1 MLRPCERR
9 FFFAQHNFAAYSP
22 ATMELRHLRYFVG
35 VAETENVSQAAA
47 KLHVSQPALSK
58 QIRNLE
64 DEMAFALF
72 ERTGKSVHLT
82 RAGRTFLKHART
94 LLQLA
99 DEAIKEAR
107 AVADGGETELH
118 IGYQPSPTARIL
130 PMILRGCRRTIPK
143 VHIKLHD
150 LTNDEC
156 IAGLLD
162 GQLQLAFIGWIPR
175 LGPLHNLRLEGLVRS
190 HARLAVSLTHPLAQR
205 DSVSLRDAARE
216 PFVAYSREEYPS
228 YHSFLKRAFATVK
241 TKLRIVEEHEG
252 ASSLLAAIVAGT
264 GVALVPDVFADTAG
278 TRVKLLR
285 VVPNPEVT
293 IFGIAARKERL
304 SPAAEKF
311 WKCVKD
317 SVAQKK
323 SK

>member
-1 MLRPCERR
+1 MG
-9 FFFAQHNFAAYSP
+9 
-22 ATMELRHLRYFVG
+22 LRHLRYFVG
-35 VAETENVSQAAA
+35 VAEMENISRAAA

-64 DEMAFALF
+64 DEMGFALF

-99 DEAIKEAR
+99 DQAIKEAR
-107 AVADGGETELH
+107 AVANGGETELH

-130 PMILRGCRRTIPK
+130 PMILGGCQRTMPK

-156 IAGLLD
+156 IACLLD
-162 GQLQLAFIGWIPR
+162 GQLQLSFLGWSPR
-175 LGPLHNLRLEGLVRS
+175 FGTLHNLRFEGLIRS

-205 DSVSLRDAARE
+205 DTVSLQDAARE
-216 PFVAYSREEYPS
+216 PFVAYSREEYPC
-228 YHSFLKRAFATVK
+228 YHSFLQRAFATVK

-252 ASSLLAAIVAGT
+252 ASSLLPAIEAGT
-264 GVALVPDVFADTAG
+264 GVALVPDVFADMAG

-285 VVPNPEVT
+285 VIPDPEVT
-293 IFGIAARKERL
+293 IFGIAALKGQL

-311 WKCVKD
+311 WQCAKD
-317 SVAQKK
+317 SVAPKK
-323 SK
+323 GGSPHNRQSLR